1 MNPEDLEELR
11 REVAQLRARVERLE
25 GQQDFS
31 AAHPERFHREETVT
45 RIAQTSAPSFVL
57 PEQPTLESRIG
68 SQWLNRVGIVALL
81 VGAAWFLKY
90 AVDQRWL
97 GPGAR
102 VAVGLVCGLG
112 LGAWSERFRRRG
124 FPVFAFSLKAVAGG
138 LLYLSLWAAFALF
151 HLIGYP
157 VAFAA
162 MALVTAGNAW
172 LCWVQESEVLAAFAA
187 TGGFVTPMLLGSP
200 TQMPDWILGSY
211 LLLLNAGLLW
221 LIRAKAWPRLL
232 IAAFAG
238 TVGYMVSLG
247 FGDPGFGAAFAWNAV
262 LFALFSVACVEV
274 AGFARAGSP
283 SIATGIALADA
294 AAGALVLWLV
304 AAGSRSV
311 APAALAGWYGL
322 LLVSR
327 RGGSAMAAVH
337 AGLAGAFVAAT
348 LWQNLGGSWLV
359 FGLAMEAVVL
369 LLLSLR
375 EGLLGAEALL
385 REPWPVAALLVA
397 AATELIWASLVGP
410 LEHSGGAARMALYL
424 LLAGVGA
431 GTVRVAAKHDALAR
445 RRGEHAEA
453 WVGIGRVAALLA
465 TAMLL
470 LGGILQIHA
479 SAGGSF
485 YVSAWAAVLGAGLLL
500 VGFRVR
506 WAFLRWTALG
516 LLTLAIAKVF
526 LFDTR
531 SLSQGY
537 RILSFLGLGVLL
549 LAVSF
554 VYQRDLLKLRGEE
567 HE

>member
-1 MNPEDLEELR
+1 MDSEDLEELR
-11 REVAQLRARVERLE
+11 HEIAQLRARVESLE
-25 GQQDFS
+25 RQQQGFR
-31 AAHPERFHREETVT
+31 AVNPERSHREETVPGFT
-45 RIAQTSAPSFVL
+45 QAAKPSFVL
-57 PEQPTLESRIG
+57 PERPTLESRIG

-102 VAVGLVCGLG
+102 VAVGLACGLG
-112 LGAWSERFRRRG
+112 LVAWSERFRRRG

-138 LLYLSLWAAFALF
+138 LLYLSLWAAFVLF
-151 HLIGYP
+151 HLITYP

-172 LCWVQESEVLAAFAA
+172 MCWVQESEVLAAFAA
-187 TGGFVTPMLLGSP
+187 IGGFVTPMLLGSP
-200 TQMPDWILGSY
+200 EQTPDWILGSY
-211 LLLLNAGLLW
+211 LLLLNAGLLS
-221 LIRAKAWPRLL
+221 LLRAKVWPRLL
-232 IAAFAG
+232 LAAFAG
-238 TVGYMVSLG
+238 TVGYMVLMG
-247 FGDPGFGAAFAWNAV
+247 FRDAAAGVAFSWNAV
-262 LFALFSVACVEV
+262 LFVLFSMASVWV
-274 AGFARAGSP
+274 AGLGATA
-283 SIATGIALADA
+283 IAVGTALANA
-294 AAGALVLWLV
+294 AAGGLLLWLV
-304 AAGSRSV
+304 PVGSRAV
-311 APAALAGWYGL
+311 MPAVLAGWYGL
-322 LLVSR
+322 LLALR
-327 RGGSAMAAVH
+327 RGGAEMAAVH

-348 LWQNLGGSWLV
+348 LWQNLSGGWLV
-359 FGLAMEAVVL
+359 LGLTVEAMVL

-375 EGLLGAEALL
+375 EQMLGAEWLL
-385 REPWPVAALLVA
+385 RRPWPVAVLLAA

-410 LEHSGGAARMALYL
+410 LADSAGAARIALYL
-424 LLAGVGA
+424 LLAGVSAGA
-431 GTVRVAAKHDALAR
+431 VRVAAKHDAMAR
-445 RRGEHAEA
+445 RRGEHADA
-453 WVGIGRVAALLA
+453 WVGMGRGAALLA
-465 TAMLL
+465 TGLLL
-470 LGGILQIHA
+470 LGGVLQIHT

-506 WAFLRWTALG
+506 WPFLRWTALG

-567 HE
+567 HDG